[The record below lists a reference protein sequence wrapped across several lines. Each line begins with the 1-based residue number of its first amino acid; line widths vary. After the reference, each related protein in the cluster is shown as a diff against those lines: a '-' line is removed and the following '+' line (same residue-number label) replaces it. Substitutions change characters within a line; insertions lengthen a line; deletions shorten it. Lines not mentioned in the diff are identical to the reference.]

1 METEKLI
8 YILRCR
14 VGKKKRILLSV
25 KEGDVRNGCGKG
37 AEAESINQSK
47 QNAKVKL
54 AIAFVSGKINI
65 KCFMVEDTSG
75 VVTLTSVIKCV
86 RGIKRKLLCLVSVA
100 PVEDRKDDVE
110 EDDKSAKGIGYSE
123 ERYS

>member
-1 METEKLI
+1 MIYVLI
-8 YILRCR
+8 CR
-14 VGKKKRILLSV
+14 VDKKETFLLSV

-37 AEAESINQSK
+37 TEAESIDQSK

-54 AIAFVSGKINI
+54 AIAFVSRKIDI
-65 KCFMVEDTSG
+65 KCFLVEDTSG
-75 VVTLTSVIKCV
+75 VVKLTSVIKCV
-86 RGIKRKLLCLVSVA
+86 RGIERKLLCLVSVA

-110 EDDKSAKGIGYSE
+110 EDDKSAKAVGYSK